1 MAVIVNESCTYP
13 ILFLISSSDGLS
25 GGDSDLN
32 GGSKAS
38 SLGSAYFSCS
48 LSSPCS
54 PAVMTP
60 SLPKRILSPALSP
73 IMPIRSEGSPLVVND
88 ACDSES
94 QLQPAQRNQDA
105 GAISQRRGCDQ
116 AAEVGLTQYQPAVDD
131 ADP

>member
-1 MAVIVNESCTYP
+1 VTARFHGVVFQMAVIVDESCTYF

-73 IMPIRSEGSPLVVND
+73 IMPIRVVADAKMTHVSEF
-88 ACDSES
+88 C
-94 QLQPAQRNQDA
+94 
-105 GAISQRRGCDQ
+105 
-116 AAEVGLTQYQPAVDD
+116 
-131 ADP
+131 